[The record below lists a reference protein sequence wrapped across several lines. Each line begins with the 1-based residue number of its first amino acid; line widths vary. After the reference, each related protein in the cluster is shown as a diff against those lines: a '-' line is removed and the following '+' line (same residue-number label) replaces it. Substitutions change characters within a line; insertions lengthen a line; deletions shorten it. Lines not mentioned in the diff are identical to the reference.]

1 MDEIQRAY
9 EPADGEQYFPAPIP
23 DEKAGPFP
31 RNWLDEVPTRTYDP
45 FMGEFVA
52 PPRLGGIREQLIQ
65 GALDRQ
71 ASQEI
76 PSSDM
81 SMSRLGRVL
90 TYLGLKDSNNG

>member
-9 EPADGEQYFPAPIP
+9 EPRDGEQYFPAPIP
-23 DEKAGPFP
+23 GEKAGPRPKLFEQD
-31 RNWLDEVPTRTYDP
+31 NSRTYDP
-45 FMGEFVA
+45 HMGEFIA
-52 PPRLGGIREQLIQ
+52 PPRPGGIREQLIQ
-65 GALDRQ
+65 DALDRQ

-90 TYLGLKDSNNG
+90 IYLGLKDSNNG